1 MKPIVILHEGNNK
14 SSLDNK
20 LIKKLIEYLKLDE
33 KDESKEFNK
42 VKFYGMGVKSNFFNS
57 DFVVYRE
64 LKQRIADYEV
74 KQIFFIKL
82 LNILFSTIFFIVDA
96 DSGHDGGLEKT
107 KNKLETVI
115 AELKIETISQFFI
128 MRNPKTN
135 EGYVESFI
143 LSTIPEE
150 KMKCIHQFLECTGFN
165 AKDGDKSTYERIYK
179 SIAHPLSPYNF
190 DHPHFDALKT
200 KLENLFI

>member
-64 LKQRIADYEV
+64 LKQRIADDEV
-74 KQIFFIKL
+74 KQ
-82 LNILFSTIFFIVDA
+82 IFFIVDA